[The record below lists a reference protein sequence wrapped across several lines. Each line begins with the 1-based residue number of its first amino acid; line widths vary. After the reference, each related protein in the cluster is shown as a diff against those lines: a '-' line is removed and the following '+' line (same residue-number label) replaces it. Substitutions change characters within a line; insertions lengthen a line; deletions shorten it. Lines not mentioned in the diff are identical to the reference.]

1 MDSNETKQALR
12 ELETGFVVRNK
23 NQEVLGNISHA
34 SWALHNEAIVAYK
47 SVLHTAQLGTSRII
61 LKTDSIMLANLYLY
75 VYHYIIHQFKL

>member
-1 MDSNETKQALR
+1 MNSHKIKQVLR

-47 SVLHTAQLGTSRII
+47 SVHTAQLGTSRII
-61 LKTDSIMLANLYLY
+61 LETDSIMLPLYNPS
-75 VYHYIIHQFKL
+75 V